1 MWDLVDDFWRLSE
14 RIGKSLVGN
23 YSEHVEEQLFDV
35 LLYATDGM
43 YWSASDGMGSSL
55 STQFRVDLIDPYCK
69 PVCHELRRYNRVK
82 LEFID

>member
-1 MWDLVDDFWRLSE
+1 M
-14 RIGKSLVGN
+14 VGN